1 MLLDHARA
9 LLDREQ
15 ASAADRLLQSALE
28 QVSGAPPEQRL
39 RFEELACQAA
49 FKLGDHARALSH
61 AGQAAALAQQLGD
74 RERSALAQLAMSN
87 LHERLG
93 AYREALSYH
102 QSWARLRGEL
112 AEEAARARL
121 ARAAEPHKHEQ
132 ARLQMELA
140 LRDVTLAETHLRLAE
155 QTREIEALTRCD
167 PLTGILTRRAF
178 SERLADDFERARR
191 YSWQLAV
198 ARIDIDGLRAIND
211 AFGTSAGDEVV
222 RRVADLLASKLRN
235 VDVPGR
241 WGGDEFAV
249 LLPETGPEGAR
260 LVCEKLRAAVEG
272 WHWELV
278 APGLRVTVSG
288 GIACGTELSNWELL
302 LAAADAQ
309 LFQARQQGRNRI
321 CGPG

>member
-1 MLLDHARA
+1 
-9 LLDREQ
+9 
-15 ASAADRLLQSALE
+15 
-28 QVSGAPPEQRL
+28 
-39 RFEELACQAA
+39 
-49 FKLGDHARALSH
+49 
-61 AGQAAALAQQLGD
+61 
-74 RERSALAQLAMSN
+74 
-87 LHERLG
+87 
-93 AYREALSYH
+93 
-102 QSWARLRGEL
+102 
-112 AEEAARARL
+112 
-121 ARAAEPHKHEQ
+121 
-132 ARLQMELA
+132 MELA

-155 QTREIEALTRCD
+155 QTREIEALTRLD
-167 PLTGILTRRAF
+167 PLTGIFTRRAF